1 MSRSGVVS
9 ALLLLT
15 LSLCLASSAEARKRG
30 WQSNGFSSPFRG
42 DGRPNARAEGRDTRA
57 EGRGARA
64 GDRGN
69 PAAEDQNARASTGL
83 GMRSAETADTISS
96 TTGSVSFSST
106 LDRLIRACMQQ
117 ATEFQNWPLENVA
130 RIVAPDDRQRD
141 ALEALRGAAGAAAER
156 LSANC
161 PRDVPPPAAER
172 LEALVKSI
180 DAADSAF
187 ASIEPALQQFYA
199 ALDDEQKARLLRDL
213 TLTQERMMR
222 REGAQGEQSGR
233 EHAFATGPQTEVN
246 RWGGICEDL
255 SAGLRTWPISE
266 IERGM
271 HLSDQQRIALYELAA
286 SSLRAAEKLSASCP
300 HGEALTPV
308 RRMALL
314 RASLSAVL
322 DAIATIEPTLTRF
335 YQALDE
341 GQRVRFAGMH

>member
-1 MSRSGVVS
+1 M
-9 ALLLLT
+9 
-15 LSLCLASSAEARKRG
+15 
-30 WQSNGFSSPFRG
+30 WP
-42 DGRPNARAEGRDTRA
+42 ARATVGRQP
-57 EGRGARA
+57 E
-64 GDRGN
+64 
-69 PAAEDQNARASTGL
+69 TGV
-83 GMRSAETADTISS
+83 SS
-96 TTGSVSFSST
+96 LIGTGG
-106 LDRLIRACMQQ
+106 
-117 ATEFQNWPLENVA
+117 
-130 RIVAPDDRQRD
+130 
-141 ALEALRGAAGAAAER
+141 ALEALQVAAGAAAER

-161 PRDVPPPAAER
+161 PRDETPPAAER

-213 TLTQERMMR
+213 TLAQEQVMQQ
-222 REGAQGEQSGR
+222 EGAQGEQSGR
-233 EHAFATGPQTEVN
+233 ERAFANGPQTEVS
-246 RWGGICEDL
+246 RWGGICQNL

-271 HLSDQQRIALYELAA
+271 RLSDQQRIALYELAA
-286 SSLRAAEKLSASCP
+286 SSLRAAEKLSASCAP
-300 HGEALTPV
+300 GEALTPV

-322 DAIATIEPTLTRF
+322 EATTTIEPTLTRF